1 LNWAGGIDSNG
12 RPVTQAVADP
22 SIRGAMGCPSVVG
35 ATNWMSPA
43 FNPDT
48 KLFYVVALERCSIYR
63 KSGVWFEPGQ
73 SFYGG
78 STQNVPGEVGKKYLR
93 ALDVATGSIVWEY
106 PQIGASNSWGG
117 LLSTASG
124 LVLFGEDSGAFAAI
138 DAKTGRLLWHF
149 PANTS
154 WNASPM
160 TYLAGGRQ
168 FVAIAGG
175 GTVFAF
181 GL

>member
-1 LNWAGGIDSNG
+1 MA
-12 RPVTQAVADP
+12 
-22 SIRGAMGCPSVVG
+22 CPSVVG

-48 KLFYVVALERCSIYR
+48 KLYYVMALERCSIFR

-78 STQNVPGEVGKKYLR
+78 STQNVPGESGKKYLR
-93 ALDVATGSIVWEY
+93 ALDVETGKIVWEY
-106 PQIGASNSWGG
+106 PQVGAGNSWGG
-117 LLSTASG
+117 VLSTSSG
-124 LVLFGEDSGAFAAI
+124 LVFFGEDSGAFAAV
-138 DAKTGRLLWHF
+138 DARSGKLLWHF
-149 PANTS
+149 PANAS
-154 WNASPM
+154 WTGSPM